1 MRDEAAPFF
10 NAFTSSSAIFL
21 ILLLVLLSGCRD
33 SGLQV
38 APVTGTVRFDDKP
51 LPNAE
56 VMFVPADGGRPSSAR
71 TVDGGRYEL
80 LFKRG
85 QNGAIVG
92 PHTVRI
98 WVSHE
103 VVRDPPKIPAR
114 YDAQSELRREVKAG
128 EDNVFDFDLKSEAQ

>member
-1 MRDEAAPFF
+1 MRY
-10 NAFTSSSAIFL
+10 SSIFP
-21 ILLLVLLSGCRD
+21 ILLLVMLPGC
-33 SGLQV
+33 GGGGPQV
-38 APVTGTVRFDDKP
+38 APVSGTVTLDGQPF
-51 LPNAE
+51 PNAE
-56 VMFVPADGGRPSSAR
+56 VMFVPVDGGRPSTAR

-103 VVRDPPKIPAR
+103 VVRNPPKIAAR
-114 YDAQSELRREVKAG
+114 YDSQSELRREVKAG
-128 EDNVFDFDLKSEAQ
+128 EDNVFDFDLKSEAK